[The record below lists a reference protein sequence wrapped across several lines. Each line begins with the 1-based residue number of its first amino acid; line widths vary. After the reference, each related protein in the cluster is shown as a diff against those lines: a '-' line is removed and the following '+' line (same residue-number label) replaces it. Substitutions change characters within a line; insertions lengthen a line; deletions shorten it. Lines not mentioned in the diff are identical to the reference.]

1 MAKRTRKYLKRIVVT
16 PFQRFIQMES
26 SGGILLI
33 ISTIVALIWANSG
46 WGNYYASLWETT
58 LSVGFGSWSLSKDLI
73 LWINDGLMCIF
84 FFLVGL
90 EIKREVIAGQLSSV
104 QQAALPFFA
113 AVGGMVIPALAF
125 VMIMQGAPGA
135 EGWGIPM
142 ATDIAFSL
150 GILSLLGKRVPVTL
164 KIFLTAFAIVDDI
177 GAVLVI
183 ALFYT
188 GGVELTYLLIGLGL
202 FSILIVFNLTN
213 LQSSKPYLLVGV
225 VIWYFFLK
233 SGIHPTI
240 AGILSAFTIPMQPRV
255 QASDFFSKI
264 KDEVSRFTAISP
276 REQKLLSYEEL
287 HAADTIRQ
295 KATRVQPPLQKLEHM
310 LHPIVAYFVLPV
322 FALANSG
329 VVLDN
334 AGEALGSLLTLGIA
348 GGLLLG
354 KTLGIGL
361 LSWIGIKTRLARLP
375 GDITFP
381 QLVAVGMLGGVGFT
395 MALFIANLAFT
406 DQELLNQAKS
416 GILLGST
423 LAGVGGYFWLRMILK
438 EPDPQPAD

>member
-1 MAKRTRKYLKRIVVT
+1 MAKRTRKYIKRIVVT
-16 PFQRFIQMES
+16 PFQRFIKMES

-33 ISTIVALIWANSG
+33 VTTVIALLWANSG
-46 WGNYYASLWETT
+46 WGSSYTSVWETNFSIGLGT
-58 LSVGFGSWSLSKDLI
+58 WSLSKDLI

-90 EIKREVIAGQLSSV
+90 EIKREVLAGQLSTMR
-104 QQAALPFFA
+104 QAALPFFA
-113 AVGGMVIPALAF
+113 AIGGMVIPALAF
-125 VMIMQGAPGA
+125 VMIMRGEPGA

-150 GILSLLGKRVPVTL
+150 GILSLLGKRVPVAM

-188 GGVELTYLLIGLGL
+188 GGVELNYLLIGLGL
-202 FSILIVFNLTN
+202 FSILIIFNLIN
-213 LQSSKPYLLVGV
+213 LQSSKPYLVVGV

-240 AGILSAFTIPMQPRV
+240 AGILAAFTIPMQSRV
-255 QASDFFSKI
+255 NASDFFGSI
-264 KDEVSRFTAISP
+264 KDQVSKFTGISP
-276 REQKLLSYEEL
+276 RERNLLSYDEL
-287 HAADTIRQ
+287 HAADAIRQ

-310 LHPIVAYFVLPV
+310 LHPVVAYFILPV

-329 VVLDN
+329 VILDN
-334 AGEALGSLLTLGIA
+334 LGEALGSLLTVGVA
-348 GGLLLG
+348 AGLLLG
-354 KTLGIGL
+354 KTLGIGI
-361 LSWIGIKTRLARLP
+361 LSWIGIKTGIARLP
-375 GDITFP
+375 GELNLH
-381 QLVAVGMLGGVGFT
+381 QLIAVGMLGGVGFT
-395 MALFIANLAFT
+395 MALFIANLAFQ

-423 LAGVGGYFWLRMILK
+423 LAGIGGYFWLRRILNK
-438 EPDPQPAD
+438 PEVEPED